1 MSICR
6 LSSCLSA
13 KEMGKRKQCKV
24 KRKLIK
30 NKVRG
35 FSTERS
41 SKPPSSDSADVI
53 VLEIEVSQSCALRE
67 DSCKALCPSIG
78 DLIAL
83 PSPRRVFP
91 TAHNKNLH
99 PERWEYLLCV
109 CLCVCVCVCVW
120 YLFNT
125 CIYLYVYDP
134 NSRVGG
140 YRCVSKHSTQQG

>member
-6 LSSCLSA
+6 FSSCLSA
-13 KEMGKRKQCKV
+13 KEMGKSKQSKV

-53 VLEIEVSQSCALRE
+53 VLEIEVSQSCTLRE

-99 PERWEYLLCV
+99 PERWEHTIRQSFFSKLLHSYRGNF
-109 CLCVCVCVCVW
+109 LKLK
-120 YLFNT
+120 YILGEFSEELFFFI
-125 CIYLYVYDP
+125 CKDFA
-134 NSRVGG
+134 S
-140 YRCVSKHSTQQG
+140 